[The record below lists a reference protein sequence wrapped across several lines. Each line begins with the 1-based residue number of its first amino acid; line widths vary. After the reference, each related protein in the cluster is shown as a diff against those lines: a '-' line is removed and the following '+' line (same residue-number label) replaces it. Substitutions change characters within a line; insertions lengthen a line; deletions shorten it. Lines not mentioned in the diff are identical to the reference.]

1 MIRLIQRRLI
11 IPRGDTGSFSIPIIG
26 TSDNNS
32 VAVFTIFD
40 TLTKT
45 KMFQKIISG
54 GNDGELTIV
63 FTHNDTVNLTPG
75 KYVWDIKFYVN
86 PQFVDEELV
95 NGDEIDSYYAGYSL
109 PECEIRETA
118 DNYLTSSEGPNN
130 TLTSESLDIISGAI
144 NATEENVKHYP
155 MIQNDV
161 WYIWDATS
169 GEYVSTE
176 SSARG
181 NGISATRLNNDYT
194 LTLTYDNG
202 DEYTTP
208 SIRGPQGE
216 PYTLTAEDKAEIV
229 EAVLRELAALNYIPV
244 EGDSND

>member
-11 IPRGDTGSFSIPIIG
+11 IPRGDTGSFSIPCLKTIKEG
-26 TSDNNS
+26 D

-40 TLTKT
+40 PKTRTKFPSKIAEIEGNTLTIA
-45 KMFQKIISG
+45 FS
-54 GNDGELTIV
+54 
-63 FTHNDTVNLTPG
+63 HNDTVNLQPG
-75 KYVWDIKFYVN
+75 KYLWDIKIYTN
-86 PQFVDEELV
+86 PQIVDEELV

-118 DNYLTSSEGPNN
+118 DNYLTSSEGPNS
-130 TLTSESLDIISGAI
+130 TLTSESLDIITGAI
-144 NATEENVKHYP
+144 NATGENVKHYP

-161 WYIWDATS
+161 WYVWDATS
-169 GEYVSTE
+169 GEYVSTG

-229 EAVLRELAALNYIPV
+229 EAVLNELAALNYKPV